1 MLQVFVAISQK
12 IIAEKKHV
20 AMQKLLKKG
29 SEKKERI
36 EKMDKCLN
44 Y

>member
-12 IIAEKKHV
+12 FCYREEAW
-20 AMQKLLKKG
+20 AMQELLKKEE
-29 SEKKERI
+29 EKKEL
-36 EKMDKCLN
+36 EKMDKCLK